1 MCNSRRMVREVD
13 VSREALDGVDHLLL
27 EESSGGVLTLIGLH
41 DEGNDKLQG
50 LLDVR
55 IEREESVKDLHL

>member
-1 MCNSRRMVREVD
+1 MVREVD